1 MFLKNKGL
9 TMHLV
14 CPQYHLLYIY
24 MACLLTSSSLSLTYR
39 AGLLNFET
47 CFLREFRLLPTYFI
61 HDKDIFKKSIIFI
74 IPLPGFFLFLFF
86 CFKKLRAVFPCK
98 MRKLAFL
105 SFQRKWL
112 VIQRKLVNL
121 FLDHLQARSHN
132 PRIPG
137 NAQIIGEKRP
147 GRIHYHDTMSTYWLR
162 YTSKRKVSHSS
173 LQWMRGEGF
182 GDL

>member
-1 MFLKNKGL
+1 MPTIIQHCVCDFKINLPAKFPLIQLSVTKPKEQVQCINYMFLKNKGL

-105 SFQRKWL
+105 SFQRK
-112 VIQRKLVNL
+112 
-121 FLDHLQARSHN
+121 
-132 PRIPG
+132 
-137 NAQIIGEKRP
+137 
-147 GRIHYHDTMSTYWLR
+147 
-162 YTSKRKVSHSS
+162 
-173 LQWMRGEGF
+173 
-182 GDL
+182 